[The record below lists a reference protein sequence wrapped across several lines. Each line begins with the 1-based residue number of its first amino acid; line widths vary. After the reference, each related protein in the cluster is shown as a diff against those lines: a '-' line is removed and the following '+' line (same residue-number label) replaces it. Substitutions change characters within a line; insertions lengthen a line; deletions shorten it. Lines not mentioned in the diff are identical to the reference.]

1 MLHDKSITRGPDA
14 DEQAKGPVISRPAG
28 DQQSMIAQVM
38 DAIEQGIIIFD
49 AEGACRIHN
58 HALLPVLGVEQSQIR
73 STMTLEEFLIQAA
86 ARGEFDASL
95 IGDLRAQFA
104 TGKPF
109 QYDCSVGKGRLVSA
123 SVRPVR
129 GGGHVIAFSDVTAV
143 RNATTALA
151 TAKAE
156 AEEAQRK
163 AAEIL
168 EAERARQREASL
180 LSQMDEWLQSCKSLS
195 ELYGIVTAFMTK
207 VLPGTRGRLFIFS
220 SGRDILEQAC
230 SWNCEKP
237 SDHLTPDSC
246 WALRRGRSY
255 TYQPERLGFVCD
267 HIAHGRDADS
277 LPEKFTC
284 VPIVA
289 HGNTVGLMSFEF
301 ISDEGNPNLLN
312 PDRFTTRCAEHISM
326 AIANVKLRDELQ
338 DQSTKDPLTGLYN
351 RRHFL
356 EALRRE
362 LIQTAARQG
371 NFALLTFDADHF
383 KKFNDEYGH
392 DAGDAVLEAIA
403 QRALAVDHP
412 GTVPCRV
419 GGEEFS
425 VVLPNADRTRASE
438 VIEDLRQAV
447 EEMRVKYIGGP
458 LPKVTISAGV
468 SVYPTHG
475 TDAQSMI
482 KEADVAL
489 YNAKNAGRNCWRIAD
504 ADNSIIF

>member
-1 MLHDKSITRGPDA
+1 MRHDKTITPGTEA
-14 DEQAKGPVISRPAG
+14 EQQGAVLARPAA
-28 DQQSMIAQVM
+28 DQQSMMAQVM
-38 DAIEQGIIIFD
+38 DAVEQGIAIFSG
-49 AEGACRIHN
+49 EGTCRVYN
-58 HALLPVLGVEQSQIR
+58 QALLSVLDLEQSQMRPAI
-73 STMTLEEFLIQAA
+73 TLEEFLIQAA
-86 ARGEFDASL
+86 ARGEFDASRVA
-95 IGDLRAQFA
+95 DLRAQFGA
-104 TGKPF
+104 GKPF
-109 QYDCSVGKGRLVSA
+109 HYDCTLAAGRIVSA

-129 GGGHVIAFSDVTAV
+129 GGGHVISFSDVTAV
-143 RNATTALA
+143 RNAAATLA
-151 TAKAE
+151 SAKAE

-163 AAEIL
+163 AAEVL

-195 ELYGIVTAFMTK
+195 ELYGIVTAFMTQ
-207 VLPGTRGRLFIFS
+207 VMPGTRGHLFIFS
-220 SGRDILEQAC
+220 SGRDILEEAC
-230 SWNCEKP
+230 SWNCDAP
-237 SDHLTPDSC
+237 SEHLTPDSC
-246 WALRRGRSY
+246 WALRRGRRY
-255 TYQPERLGFVCD
+255 TYEPGRLGFVCD
-267 HIAHGRDADS
+267 HIAQGREALHTPD
-277 LPEKFTC
+277 KFTC

-289 HGNTVGLMSFEF
+289 HGNTVGLMSVEF
-301 ISDEGNPNLLN
+301 LPESARIELLN
-312 PDRFTTRCAEHISM
+312 PHRFTSRCAEHISM

-338 DQSTKDPLTGLYN
+338 DQSTKDSLTGLYN

-356 EALRRE
+356 ETLRRE

-412 GTVPCRV
+412 GVVPCRV

-425 VVLPNADRTRASE
+425 VLLPNADRTRASQVME
-438 VIEDLRQAV
+438 ELRQAV
-447 EEMRVKYIGGP
+447 EDMRVKYIGGA